1 MGPLNGLRIIEIG
14 SIGPGPFA
22 GMIFA
27 DLGAEVIRIDRPG
40 HDPYPE
46 LLHRGR
52 RSVVLDLKRPEAV
65 EIVLRLV
72 ESVDGFMEGFRPGV
86 IERLGL
92 GPEACLE
99 RNPNLVYGRMTGW
112 GQSGP
117 LAKTAG
123 HDIGYIAVAG
133 ALHPIGPPG
142 GAPVPPLNLVGDFGG
157 GGMLLAV
164 GMLSALLHVQAGGR
178 GQVVDAAMVDGAA
191 LLTTFLHS
199 MRHAGLWTDE
209 RGANLLDGGAPFY
222 TTYETAD
229 GRRLAVGPLEPKF
242 YAAFVE
248 GLGIEPADLPDQYD
262 RSRWPELRQRFA
274 AVLFTKTQD
283 EWMQIFAGTDACVA
297 PVQTL
302 SDAASH
308 PHLRSRRT
316 FVEVDGVEQPGPAPR
331 FDRTPASA
339 GSVPE
344 RGRDTDSVLAEL
356 GFDGDDIASLRQA
369 GIAG

>member
-1 MGPLNGLRIIEIG
+1 MGPLDGLRIVEIG

-22 GMIFA
+22 AMMLA

-52 RSVVLDLKRPEAV
+52 RSVVLDLKRAEAV
-65 EIVLRLV
+65 DIVLRLV
-72 ESVDGFMEGFRPGV
+72 DSADGFMEGFRPGV

-92 GPEACLE
+92 GPDVCLQ

-117 LAKTAG
+117 LADTAG
-123 HDIGYIAVAG
+123 HDIDYVAVAG

-164 GMLSALLHVQAGGR
+164 GMLAALVHVRAGGT
-178 GQVVDAAMVDGAA
+178 GQVVDAAMVDGVA

-209 RGANLLDGGAPFY
+209 RGSNLLDGGAPFY

-229 GRRLAVGPLEPKF
+229 GDWIAVGPLEPKF
-242 YAAFVE
+242 YAVFLD
-248 GLGIEPADLPDQYD
+248 GLGLDPADLPDQYD
-262 RSRWPELRQRFA
+262 RDRWPELRTRIADAIRSRTRDQ
-274 AVLFTKTQD
+274 
-283 EWMQIFAGTDACVA
+283 WMQIFEGTDACVA
-297 PVQTL
+297 PVLTL
-302 SDAASH
+302 REAASH
-308 PHLRSRRT
+308 PHLRFRGT
-316 FVEVDGVEQPGPAPR
+316 FVEVDGVEQPAPAPR
-331 FDRTPASA
+331 FDRTPGVAR
-339 GSVPE
+339 SVAE
-344 RGRDTDSVLAEL
+344 RGGDSDAVLAEI
-356 GFDGDDIASLRQA
+356 GFDPSEVASLRRA
-369 GIAG
+369 GIVG